1 MESYDEAETFELVG
15 CYLLSQLKQIPG
27 IEIGLLQRWRACYT
41 KSNTKGDR
49 ESKKNKYAKYL
60 QKTI

>member
-1 MESYDEAETFELVG
+1 MESYDGAETCELVG
-15 CYLLSQLKQIPG
+15 CQLSQLKQIPG